1 MMPQDFLARIDALID
16 EHHILKH
23 PFYRAWQ
30 DGTLAPEALRTYAG
44 QYYQHVKAFPTYIS
58 ALHSRCE
65 DLDTRQVLLK
75 NLRDEEEGPEHHP
88 GLWLRFAAAVGC
100 DAEEAEST
108 DSLPETSFAVEAFR
122 RAVSNGPVARGLGAL
137 YAYEAMVP
145 AVATEKIDGLEK
157 HYGVS
162 GSPATDYFE
171 VHRTLDVE
179 HAGETRELLA
189 NRVTTGEDAA
199 EAEAGAAIALDAI
212 NQLLDGVC
220 RAHGIA
226 RAA

>member
-1 MMPQDFLARIDALID
+1 MPRDFLARIDTLIN
-16 EHHILKH
+16 ERHILKH

-30 DGTLAPEALRTYAG
+30 DGTLSREALRTYAG

-65 DLDTRQVLLK
+65 DLATRQVLLK

-88 GLWLRFAAAVGC
+88 GLWLQFAETVGC

-108 DSLPETSFAVEAFR
+108 DSLPETSSAVEAFR

-145 AVATEKIDGLEK
+145 AVATEKIHGLEE

-162 GSPATDYFE
+162 GSPAIDYFE

-179 HAGETRELLA
+179 HAGDTRELLA
-189 NRVTTGEDAA
+189 NRVTTAEDES
-199 EAEAGAAIALDAI
+199 EAEAGAATALDAI
-212 NQLLDGVC
+212 HQLLDGVC